1 MKRLIASKLTYLR
14 GEIQSWKRA
23 GSALDLAS
31 MREHELTEEQ
41 LRKVFGGGVDF
52 YLKLTGAGNEE
63 Q

>member
-1 MKRLIASKLTYLR
+1 MKRFIASKLSYLR

-31 MREHELTEEQ
+31 MREYELTEEQ
-41 LRKVFGGGVDF
+41 LRKVFGGAVDM
-52 YLKLTGAGNEE
+52 YLKIGPIDGE